1 VDGTIREHG
10 LTNSISLP
18 YQPMSELKYSLSA
31 ADVHVVSMGNEMAGI
46 IHPCKI
52 YGAMAV
58 GRPVLYLGPKP
69 SHISDILQDHAFGW
83 HVAHGD
89 LEGMKQ
95 RISAILDT
103 PAEQLRTMGKLAQ
116 EVLQRSL
123 SQEILQT
130 RLGDRLEKV
139 FPVPERMEELASVVR

>member
-1 VDGTIREHG
+1 
-10 LTNSISLP
+10 
-18 YQPMSELKYSLSA
+18 
-31 ADVHVVSMGNEMAGI
+31 MAGI

-69 SHISDILQDHAFGW
+69 SHISDILQDHPFGW

-89 LEGMKQ
+89 VEGMKQ
-95 RISAILDT
+95 RIAAILET
-103 PAEQLRTMGKLAQ
+103 PTEQLRTMGKLAQ
-116 EVLQRSL
+116 DVLQRSL

-130 RLGDRLEKV
+130 RLGDRLEQV
-139 FPVPERMEELASVVR
+139 FPAPGRVEEFAAAVR